1 MMKKVISLVLALT
14 FILTLAGC
22 TKENKGRIKYNLKMD
37 KFVTLGEY
45 EGIKIDT
52 KGEEYTTIYS
62 QFMNSD
68 IQSFDFYKKVT
79 EGKLKK
85 GDVANINY
93 VGKLNG
99 KEFDGGSADNQ
110 ELELGSNTFIPGFE
124 EGLIGAE
131 IGKTVDLDVT
141 FPKDYGNTELAG
153 KAVVFTVKVNHVVI
167 YDKTTEGTLKNG
179 DTVNIDFTGKLD
191 GKEFDGGSAKGYN
204 LTLGSGQFI
213 EGFEGKLVG
222 VKIGETVDLNLKFP
236 TNYTAELA
244 GKDVVFTVKVN
255 YTTAKRA
262 LTPEEYYEKLDYENV
277 EEYYDSLK
285 ERTFNNIIMTKVLAD
300 AKVKKYPKAE
310 KKSAIAQGKKAFE
323 TNLKQ
328 YYGESVTLEYYLTA
342 NNMTDEDFEKQVIT
356 NYAEPMMQ
364 EEMTFYAIFDDAGLT
379 FDKDELVKKTKE
391 VVASYKSDKVTE
403 KTLKEQ
409 NGESYFE
416 YIYIQEKVLD
426 YLIDKA
432 KIS

>member
-1 MMKKVISLVLALT
+1 MKKVISLVLALT
-14 FILTLAGC
+14 FVFALAGC
-22 TKENKGRIKYNLKMD
+22 TKANKGRIKYNLKMD

-52 KGEEYTTIYS
+52 NGKEYKDTYS

-68 IQSFDFYKKVT
+68 IQSFDLYKKIT
-79 EGKLKK
+79 EGTLKN
-85 GDVANINY
+85 GDVANIDY

-99 KEFDGGSADNQ
+99 VAFDGGTASNQ
-110 ELELGSNTFIPGFE
+110 ELELGSNTFIEGFE
-124 EGLIGAE
+124 EGLVGAQ
-131 IGKTVDLDVT
+131 IGKSIDLNLT

-153 KAVVFTVKVNHVVI
+153 KAVVFTVKVNHVVV
-167 YDKTTEGTLKNG
+167 YNKSTEGTLKNG
-179 DTVNIDFTGKLD
+179 DTVNIDFTGKLN

-213 EGFEGKLVG
+213 EGFEEKLVG
-222 VKIGETVDLNLKFP
+222 AKIGETVDLNLKFP

-255 YTTAKRA
+255 YTTAKQA
-262 LTPEEYYEKLDYENV
+262 LTPEEYYKQLDCETV

-285 ERTFNNIIMTKVLAD
+285 ERTITNIVMTKVLAES
-300 AKVKKYPKAE
+300 KVNKYPKAE

-328 YYGESVTLEYYLTA
+328 YYGESVTIEYYLTA
-342 NNMTDEDFEKQVIT
+342 NNMTDQQFEEQVIT

-364 EEMTFYAIFDDAGLT
+364 EEMVIYAIFDKAGLKY
-379 FDKDELVKKTKE
+379 DKDELVKKTKE
-391 VVASYKSDKVTE
+391 IVASYKSDKITE

-416 YIYIQEKVLD
+416 YVYIQEKVTD